1 MLKPLSAAA
10 AVMSF
15 FLAGCSVRLTDA
27 TPDSFALSDTTPGV
41 GNERRSRDF
50 QLEVDREPLVF
61 ERSIQPTATINGVDH
76 AMTRQAGNTWS
87 VRIPEYDPQQPERL
101 PPGYDIAYRVRYQY
115 LPLPIPIPFT
125 ATKRLPTQGTIFVD
139 VTPDV
144 FAERDDP
151 LFFDT
156 ATDRKEVR
164 VYNLSN
170 APLQI
175 TAAEI
180 QGTTPCFGDG
190 SGQAF
195 AIEDPPSGSRLP
207 TLQPG
212 ESITYR
218 MQFLGFTLACGKLVV
233 ETDHQGFPTLEFP
246 LLGRIFF

>member
-1 MLKPLSAAA
+1 MLIL
-10 AVMSF
+10 F
-15 FLAGCSVRLTDA
+15 FSGCSVRLTDR
-27 TPDSFALSDTTPGV
+27 TPDHFELSDTTPGV

-61 ERSIQPTATINGVDH
+61 ERSIQPTATIDGVDH

-87 VRIPEYDPQQPERL
+87 ARVSEYDPQQPERL
-101 PPGYDIAYRVRYQY
+101 PPGYDVVYEVRYQY

-125 ATKRLPTQGTIFVD
+125 ATERLPAQGTIFVD
-139 VTPDV
+139 LPPDV

-151 LFFDT
+151 LFFDS
-156 ATDRKEVR
+156 AADRKEVR

-175 TAAEI
+175 TAAEV

-195 AIEDPPSGSRLP
+195 VIEDPPSGARLP

-233 ETDHQGFPTLEFP
+233 GTNHPSFPSLEFP